1 MNIIKIEKKNKGGGG
16 GVCFIV
22 NKLFCQKSQ
31 LVYTVIP
38 AYFIPNAWTMKFS
51 FVNDYGPGVLNVE
64 NY

>member
-1 MNIIKIEKKNKGGGG
+1 MFVLLTINFFVRNHN
-16 GVCFIV
+16 VAT
-22 NKLFCQKSQ
+22 SQ